1 MGTSDRGSCGSN
13 SWRANKIEARLLRRF
28 AIQLAAKMI
37 SAQNRRRFL
46 QFLASSPL
54 LSHAWAQQAQQPL
67 ASAKDALNVMEFEE
81 MAHRA
86 LPPAHWGY
94 MASGV
99 DDDATLKANIG
110 AFKHIQ
116 LRPRRLVDVSK
127 NDHNNELL

>member
-1 MGTSDRGSCGSN
+1 
-13 SWRANKIEARLLRRF
+13 
-28 AIQLAAKMI
+28 MI
-37 SAQNRRRFL
+37 YPQNRRRFL
-46 QFLASSPL
+46 QFLAGSPL
-54 LSHAWAQQAQQPL
+54 LSRAWAQQTPPPL

-116 LRPRRLVDVSK
+116 LRPRRLVDVS
-127 NDHNNELL
+127 